1 MDVTGYKEKRDG
13 GWRASPLVSLIY
25 FLSYDPS
32 YLWLSL
38 GVALLRVRLL
48 IGVIFITLEFKKI

>member
-1 MDVTGYKEKRDG
+1 MGYKEKEDG

-25 FLSYDPS
+25 FLSYAPS